1 MNGSLYIE
9 IYTRKF
15 EKYFCTINA
24 ILALKKAP
32 QELLRAYV
40 LLDTETIYVKYCAW
54 KFNIHLNLRFHFN
67 ILQICTSWSLL
78 LQVLFIDAPRAVAI
92 CEGCHKHFVRR

>member
-32 QELLRAYV
+32 RELLRAYV

-54 KFNIHLNLRFHFN
+54 KFNIHLNLRFHFKVKKVKSKPK
-67 ILQICTSWSLL
+67 LKALGRSAHLYFLS
-78 LQVLFIDAPRAVAI
+78 V
-92 CEGCHKHFVRR
+92 